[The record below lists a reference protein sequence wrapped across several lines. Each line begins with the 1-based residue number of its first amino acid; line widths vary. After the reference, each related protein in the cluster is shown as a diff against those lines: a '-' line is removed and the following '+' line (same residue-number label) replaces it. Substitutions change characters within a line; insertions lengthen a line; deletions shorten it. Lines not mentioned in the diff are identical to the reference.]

1 MADLIIAVPIF
12 GAAAMIIIK
21 KMRDMKMGK
30 AGCSGCSGCGGS
42 CGASG
47 CSGCSRCG
55 CGNGAKTSA
64 DYTVTGKKIP

>member
-30 AGCSGCSGCGGS
+30 AGCSCCSGC
-42 CGASG
+42 
-47 CSGCSRCG
+47 R